1 MQVTKIAKNLQINQQ
16 IINFE
21 VLVVKI
27 IGNMLKS
34 ITQPRPSFWIV
45 FAH

>member
-21 VLVVKI
+21 VLVVTI
-27 IGNMLKS
+27 ISNMLKS
-34 ITQPRPSFWIV
+34 IPQPRPSFWIV

>member
-1 MQVTKIAKNLQINQQ
+1 MHVTKIEKNLQINQQ

-21 VLVVKI
+21 VLVETI
-27 IGNMLKS
+27 ISNMSKS

>member
-1 MQVTKIAKNLQINQQ
+1 MQVAKIAKNLQINQQ

-21 VLVVKI
+21 VLVVTI
-27 IGNMLKS
+27 ISNMLKS